1 MQKATIQLET
11 LTCPSCMQKIENG
24 VKSLD
29 GVDKKSIKALF
40 NSSKVRVEYD
50 DEKVSIKD
58 IENGN
63 YKITIGFST
72 GPNSINLPWSTGVR
86 IATIQGICR
95 PSVEY
100 NGYNGQVYYKVMTNG
115 DIIVRSHN
123 GVYPNNT
130 TYNYLLY
137 YPFN

>member
-29 GVDKKSIKALF
+29 GVDNKSIKVLF

-58 IENGN
+58 IENAID
-63 YKITIGFST
+63 K
-72 GPNSINLPWSTGVR
+72 L
-86 IATIQGICR
+86 
-95 PSVEY
+95 
-100 NGYNGQVYYKVMTNG
+100 GYEVIKSQVKA
-115 DIIVRSHN
+115 
-123 GVYPNNT
+123 
-130 TYNYLLY
+130 L
-137 YPFN
+137 

>member
-29 GVDKKSIKALF
+29 GVDKKSLKVLF

-58 IENGN
+58 IVNAID
-63 YKITIGFST
+63 K
-72 GPNSINLPWSTGVR
+72 L
-86 IATIQGICR
+86 
-95 PSVEY
+95 
-100 NGYNGQVYYKVMTNG
+100 GYEVLKSQVKN
-115 DIIVRSHN
+115 I
-123 GVYPNNT
+123 
-130 TYNYLLY
+130 
-137 YPFN
+137 